1 MRQSRCAA
9 AVFGIALAVGATL
22 GAVTVFVSVFVS
34 LRATPAARP
43 DLDSWTGAANVAAV
57 AAIVGATAGLIVAAA
72 SWSVAALVLVL
83 VTRRWHARVVRVVA
97 VALGSAA
104 GAGLVLWFFATR
116 PGAMLDA
123 GAFAVLAVVAAA
135 LAVVAL
141 LVSERRVQP
150 LSAQS

>member
-1 MRQSRCAA
+1 MRRSRCAA
-9 AVFGIALAVGATL
+9 AVFSIALAVGATL

-57 AAIVGATAGLIVAAA
+57 AAIVGAIVGLIVAAA

-83 VTRRWHARVVRVVA
+83 VARRWRAPAVRVAA

-104 GAGLVLWFFATR
+104 GAALVLWFFATR
-116 PGAMLDA
+116 PGVMLDA
-123 GAFAVLAVVAAA
+123 GAFAALAVVAAA

-141 LVSERRVQP
+141 LVSERRVRS
-150 LSAQS
+150 LSPQS